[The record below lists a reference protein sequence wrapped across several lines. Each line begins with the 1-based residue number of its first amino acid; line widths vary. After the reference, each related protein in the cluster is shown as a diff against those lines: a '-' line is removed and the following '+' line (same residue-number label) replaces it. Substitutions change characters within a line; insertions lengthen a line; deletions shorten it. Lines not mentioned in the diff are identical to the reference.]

1 MPVTDFTNS
10 YMTFTVPN
18 GENTA
23 RIQLDALCRVT
34 EAGTTREAV
43 LITPCK
49 SELMYGRTKLFQDPN
64 YDFCGIWTSDEYVI
78 FRTYARHLPDR
89 EREAEAG
96 PNVPRFDEVR
106 IDIRSFPKA
115 VPLATPGDVVDA
127 TLANRHIVARSTI
140 SRTDGKSVAELEYP
154 VKTMNVMQAKRW
166 FQVDTGP
173 VIIPAWAYGGTPRGN
188 RFVEQFTMAFV
199 CFNVMEGY
207 TEFVLREPA
216 PVPGNEAALVWHYSR
231 IVNAQARHKLWCVG

>member
-49 SELMYGRTKLFQDPN
+49 SELMYGQTKLFQDPN
-64 YDFCGIWTSDEYVI
+64 YDFCGIWTRDEYLI
-78 FRTYARHLPDR
+78 LRTYVEHLPGR
-89 EREAEAG
+89 EREAESG
-96 PNVPRFDEVR
+96 PNHPRFEEVR
-106 IDIRSFPKA
+106 IDIRSFAEADRLP
-115 VPLATPGDVVDA
+115 TPGDVVDA

-140 SRTDGKSVAELEYP
+140 SSAGGARIAELEYP

-173 VIIPAWAYGGTPRGN
+173 VIVPAWACGEQADVG

-199 CFNVMEGY
+199 CFNVMDGY
-207 TEFVLREPA
+207 TEFVLRQPT
-216 PVPGNEAALVWHYSR
+216 PVPETPSKLVWHYSR
-231 IVNAQARHKLWCVG
+231 IVAVEATHEFWSVG